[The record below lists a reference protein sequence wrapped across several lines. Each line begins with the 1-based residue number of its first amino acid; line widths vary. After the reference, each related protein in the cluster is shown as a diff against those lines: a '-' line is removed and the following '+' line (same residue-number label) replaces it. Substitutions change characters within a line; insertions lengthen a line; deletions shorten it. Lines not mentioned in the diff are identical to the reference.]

1 VTIQIILASLA
12 VIWNLLP
19 FVLLLWLWN
28 DQPRHRYL
36 MAIFFGIS
44 VLFYA
49 LMYWSSEGSYFF
61 VPILIYAFLIV
72 LSTWM
77 LASNT
82 LFRTAAQRD
91 RKVL

>member
-1 VTIQIILASLA
+1 MTIQIILAFMA
-12 VIWNLLP
+12 VVWNLLP
-19 FVLLLWLWN
+19 FVLLIWLWR

-36 MAIFFGIS
+36 TAILFVIS
-44 VLFYA
+44 VVFYA

-61 VPILIYAFLIV
+61 VPILVYALLIV

-91 RKVL
+91 HKVL

>member
-1 VTIQIILASLA
+1 MTIQMILASLA
-12 VIWNLLP
+12 VVWNLLP

-36 MAIFFGIS
+36 TAILFGIS
-44 VLFYA
+44 VVFYA
-49 LMYWSSEGSYFF
+49 LMYWSSEGNYFF
-61 VPILIYAFLIV
+61 VPILIYALLIV

-82 LFRTAAQRD
+82 LFRTTAQRD